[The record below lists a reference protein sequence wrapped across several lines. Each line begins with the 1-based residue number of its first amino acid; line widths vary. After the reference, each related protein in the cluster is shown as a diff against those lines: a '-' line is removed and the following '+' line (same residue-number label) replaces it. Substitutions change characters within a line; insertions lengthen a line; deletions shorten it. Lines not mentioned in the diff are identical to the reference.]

1 MVPQNDQMSRRARRT
16 RSTGAALLAA
26 LGLVFASVPAT
37 DAYTDTPV
45 SHAMYAY
52 CQQPVISANCL
63 HAAIADLDA
72 ARHKEGLGP
81 IVLPTNFV
89 HLSAPKQ
96 ILVLT
101 NIERIDRHLPPYAG
115 LSSAL
120 DSIAQSAANRGVAPA
135 VSTAAPH
142 HGEWSRVSNSL
153 LSDFLWMYTAGG
165 SGRSGILMNVCGP
178 LLQGAAIA
186 SGHSGSAL
194 FVDGSDTRDRAD
206 AFSWNAERAYFPAG
220 SRERATAALPWVVR
234 TSAPGF
240 YRNNSWTIGIGTPGT
255 YAPSA
260 TLHAQWY
267 VDNVAQRGATS
278 HQYTLSRAQH
288 GHTVQVKIIAGR
300 TGYMS
305 CGTVYNFGR
314 IA

>member
-1 MVPQNDQMSRRARRT
+1 M
-16 RSTGAALLAA
+16 
-26 LGLVFASVPAT
+26 
-37 DAYTDTPV
+37 YT
-45 SHAMYAY
+45 Y
-52 CQQPVISANCL
+52 CQQPVITANCL
-63 HAAIADLDA
+63 HAAIADMDA

-101 NIERIDRHLPPYAG
+101 DIERIDRHLPPFAG

-120 DSIAQSAANRGVAPA
+120 DSIAQSAADRGVAPT

-142 HGEWSRVSNSL
+142 QGEWSRVSNSL
-153 LSDFLWMYTAGG
+153 LSDFLWMYTNGG
-165 SGRSGILMNVCGP
+165 AARRAVLMNACGP

-186 SGHSGSAL
+186 NGHSGAAL
-194 FVDGSDTRDRAD
+194 FVDGMDTRDRAD
-206 AFSWNAERAYFPAG
+206 VFSWNAERAYFPSG

-234 TSAPGF
+234 TSAPSF
-240 YRNNSWTIGIGTPGT
+240 YRNNYWTIGIGNPGT
-255 YAPSA
+255 YAPTA

-267 VDNVAQRGATS
+267 VDNVAQSGATS
-278 HQYTLSRAQH
+278 HQYTLTRAQH
-288 GHTVQVKIIAGR
+288 GHTVQVKITAGR